1 MTVPTAITDLSAT
14 IASNSP
20 AGSEAVFPDGD
31 NYIRAAMAFI
41 RQGDTKASDVA
52 SASSVDLGAV
62 VGRIVDVTGTTT
74 ITSFGT
80 VAAGFWRI
88 VRFTGA
94 LTLTHNGTSLI
105 LPTGA
110 NITTAAG
117 DCIIA
122 VSLGS
127 GNWLVTHYEPKRARF
142 IAANSS
148 GGLTFDTSQTVA
160 TFAIETADEGGN
172 FASSTFT
179 APRAGMYAFGF
190 SGNILVSSGTTE
202 GELRIGFINAANAYT
217 HNLYISRHYPY
228 ASGLFYVPVSF
239 QTVLRLAAGDT
250 VRVGFSKDASITD
263 TVTLDGTR
271 YFHGYLL

>member
-41 RQGDTKASDVA
+41 RQNDTKASDVA

-110 NITTAAG
+110 NITTASG

-142 IAANSS
+142 VAVNVS
-148 GGLTFDTSQTVA
+148 GSQTFSTSQTVA
-160 TFAIETADEGGN
+160 TFATETIDEGSN

-179 APRAGMYAFGF
+179 APRAGLYAFGF
-190 SGNILVSSGTTE
+190 STSIIIASGTTE
-202 GELRIGFINAANAYT
+202 GELRVGFINASNAYT
-217 HNLYISRHYPY
+217 HAIDIGRHYPY
-228 ASGLFYVPVSF
+228 ASGNFYVPVSL
-239 QTVLRLAAGDT
+239 QTVLNLASGDT
-250 VRVGFSKDASITD
+250 VRVGFSKAAAITD
-263 TVTLDGTR
+263 VVTLSPTR
-271 YFHGYLL
+271 YFHGFLL